1 MSTIILTRDEKME
14 NYIVERLSE
23 LAKLLNIINEKLELI
38 QKSIILGIRIN
49 GKIHGVDFNASSGE
63 IDDSFLDQK

>member
-1 MSTIILTRDEKME
+1 MSTIILSRDKKME

-38 QKSIILGIRIN
+38 QKSILLGIRIN
-49 GKIHGVDFNASSGE
+49 GKIHGVDFKTSSGE
-63 IDDSFLDQK
+63 IDDSILDQE

>member
-1 MSTIILTRDEKME
+1 ME

-49 GKIHGVDFNASSGE
+49 GKIHGVDFNASSGG
-63 IDDSFLDQK
+63 IDDSILDQK

>member
-1 MSTIILTRDEKME
+1 MSIFILGRDEKME

-23 LAKLLNIINEKLELI
+23 LAKLLNIVNEKLELI

-49 GKIHGVDFNASSGE
+49 GKIHGLDFKASSGE
-63 IDDSFLDQK
+63 IDESFLDEK

>member
-1 MSTIILTRDEKME
+1 MSTFILTRDEKME

-23 LAKLLNIINEKLELI
+23 LAKLLNIVNEKLELI
-38 QKSIILGIRIN
+38 QKSVILSIRIN

-63 IDDSFLDQK
+63 IDDSILDQE